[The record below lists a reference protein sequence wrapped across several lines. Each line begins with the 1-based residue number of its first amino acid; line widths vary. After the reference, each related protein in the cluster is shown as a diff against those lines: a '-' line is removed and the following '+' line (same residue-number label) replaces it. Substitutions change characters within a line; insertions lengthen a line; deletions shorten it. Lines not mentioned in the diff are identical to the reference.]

1 MGDKREARLPPEEN
15 EARQAAR
22 AAKRER
28 LRNVSVVT
36 IVAALLKIEAA
47 ILDSADKFNSRELS
61 DSDALLNARLMLEQA
76 YDASSTKD

>member
-1 MGDKREARLPPEEN
+1 MGDKREARLTPEEN

-47 ILDSADKFNSRELS
+47 IIDSADKFNSHELS
-61 DSDALLNARLMLEQA
+61 GSEALEEARLMLEQA
-76 YDASSTKD
+76 HDASTKD